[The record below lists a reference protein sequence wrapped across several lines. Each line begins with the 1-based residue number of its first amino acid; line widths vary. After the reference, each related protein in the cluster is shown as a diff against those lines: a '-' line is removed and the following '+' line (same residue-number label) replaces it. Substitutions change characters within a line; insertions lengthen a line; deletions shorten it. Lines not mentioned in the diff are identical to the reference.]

1 MTDKEMSML
10 TMGEEAEVNSN
21 PSLSLPHTEKL
32 HLALSFLTY
41 PHMHKRMSRY
51 YTPPLEVRRGET
63 EHQNILGSGTQ
74 GPALKMAVLV
84 HFDSCENNSKIIL
97 FHRLA
102 EMENRNGSYVNENIS
117 PNESM

>member
-97 FHRLA
+97 SFTGSLKWKT
-102 EMENRNGSYVNENIS
+102 EMAH
-117 PNESM
+117 M

>member
-41 PHMHKRMSRY
+41 AQENVQVLHT
-51 YTPPLEVRRGET
+51 TP
-63 EHQNILGSGTQ
+63 GS
-74 GPALKMAVLV
+74 
-84 HFDSCENNSKIIL
+84 
-97 FHRLA
+97 
-102 EMENRNGSYVNENIS
+102 
-117 PNESM
+117 